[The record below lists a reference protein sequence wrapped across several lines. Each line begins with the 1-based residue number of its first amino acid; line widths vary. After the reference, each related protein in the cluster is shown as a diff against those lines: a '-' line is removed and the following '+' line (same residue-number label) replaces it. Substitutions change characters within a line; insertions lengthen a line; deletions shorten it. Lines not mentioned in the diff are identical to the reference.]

1 MTYANPHGEF
11 DDSRDV
17 MLGSTYAS
25 AWLSYLGIKS
35 TTLAR
40 LDALNSIQAAA
51 ERGVGEQLIS
61 TWRQLVEDYTAA
73 DDAESLVALQLTVDG
88 YTSKGNLGPVTQQAA
103 DAITK
108 VQKDVEDALDKAKTA
123 ASSAASTVLWAGLGL
138 ALVYVVVKARSN

>member
-17 MLGSTYAS
+17 MLGSAYAS
-25 AWLSYLGIKS
+25 AWLSYLGVKS

-40 LDALNSIQAAA
+40 LDALNSIDAAA
-51 ERGVGEQLIS
+51 ARGVGDQMVA
-61 TWRQLVEDYTAA
+61 TWRQLVDDYTAA
-73 DDAESLVALQLTVDG
+73 DDADSLVALQLEVDG

-103 DAITK
+103 DAVTK
-108 VQKDVEDALDKAKTA
+108 VQKDVKDALDKAKNA

-138 ALVYVVVKARSN
+138 AVLYVVVKARRN